1 MPTWKLSD
9 VFNKNKVECHFIQSP
24 GLELIRATAY
34 EVPRLQECM
43 DFPKLAF
50 APKIKPVADH
60 YSLRDFRLQYLGRN
74 DQKNG
79 TERKA
84 FGFNLCYFFLD
95 VAINSILK
103 SPSSATASSS
113 SNSVN
118 YQPSLT
124 SASRDLKFSSKF
136 RVLNPGRNHP
146 GLPSLKNH
154 PCRRSFFDFT
164 VFL

>member
-79 TERKA
+79 TEH
-84 FGFNLCYFFLD
+84 